1 MRTFLA
7 RAAAD
12 QKGAAA
18 VEFALI
24 FPIMFVLH
32 IGAVEALQLYQAQ
45 RNVAHIAAVISDIT
59 AQSRTITE
67 VELQDVM
74 NAGPAIIYPFPNTSL
89 QQRVSSLS
97 ASSTGS
103 VSEDWT
109 SKRNYT
115 GTGAASVPSGYLG
128 ANESVIVSD
137 VVYTYKP
144 TFRLFLPA
152 EIRFE
157 RHAYARPR
165 LAQKV
170 EKVTS

>member
-1 MRTFLA
+1 MRRFLA

-12 QKGAAA
+12 RSGAAA

-24 FPIMFVLH
+24 LPILVVLNL
-32 IGAVEALQLYQAQ
+32 GAIEALQLYQAQ

-59 AQSRTITE
+59 AQGRTITE
-67 VELQDVM
+67 TELQDVM

-97 ASSTGS
+97 ANSSGS
-103 VSEDWT
+103 VSQDWT

-115 GTGAASVPSGYLG
+115 ASGAASVPAGYLG

-137 VVYTYKP
+137 VIYAYRP
-144 TFRLFLPA
+144 TFRFFLPA
-152 EIRFE
+152 EIRFV

-165 LAQKV
+165 LTTKV